1 MMNTEYNLFS
11 EEMQVRKPNREHYP
25 YRIEILE
32 DYLIKY
38 CQKYNT
44 DKVQHK
50 IILDNIG
57 EFYGYFDE
65 LEQKPHTPFNNLTAR
80 RELTDDLLWLSLNST
95 SDYIFTGQ
103 GFAVY
108 DWQITKR
115 DHELSVEAYRAFRK
129 RSVLRLKVAQK
140 KQLVFN
146 LESGDIEKIESEIKS
161 YDDEINE
168 QIETIKKIVKRG
180 KEWFSERTS

>member
-1 MMNTEYNLFS
+1 MNTEYNLFS
-11 EEMQVRKPNREHYP
+11 EEMQVRKPSREHYP
-25 YRIEILE
+25 YRIGILE
-32 DYLIKY
+32 DFLIKY
-38 CQKYNT
+38 CQQYNT

-57 EFYGYFDE
+57 EFYDYFE
-65 LEQKPHTPFNNLTAR
+65 EMERKPHTTFNNLTAR
-80 RELTDDLLWLSLNST
+80 RELSDDLLWLSLHST

-115 DHELSVEAYRAFRK
+115 DHELSTEAYRAFRK
-129 RSVLRLKVAQK
+129 RSALRLKVAQK

-146 LESGDIEKIESEIKS
+146 LDNGDIEKIESEIKS
-161 YDDEINE
+161 YDE
-168 QIETIKKIVKRG
+168 QINIELDTIKKIITKG
-180 KEWFSERTS
+180 KEWFNERTA

>member
-1 MMNTEYNLFS
+1 M
-11 EEMQVRKPNREHYP
+11 
-25 YRIEILE
+25 
-32 DYLIKY
+32 
-38 CQKYNT
+38 
-44 DKVQHK
+44 
-50 IILDNIG
+50 
-57 EFYGYFDE
+57 
-65 LEQKPHTPFNNLTAR
+65 
-80 RELTDDLLWLSLNST
+80 
-95 SDYIFTGQ
+95 
-103 GFAVY
+103 
-108 DWQITKR
+108 
-115 DHELSVEAYRAFRK
+115 SVEAYRAFRK